1 MTSELSQTTDLCPK
15 SPVPDER
22 SEDEI
27 LGYTTNPVDHV
38 FGSMGQRRNTD
49 DVMKELRGRYFY
61 SELTIIDPGL
71 SH

>member
-1 MTSELSQTTDLCPK
+1 
-15 SPVPDER
+15 
-22 SEDEI
+22 
-27 LGYTTNPVDHV
+27 
-38 FGSMGQRRNTD
+38 MGQRRNTD